1 MRAFGVAT
9 AKCIVPQRYW
19 GHVMSDPNDDG
30 IDANRTVFRPSP
42 LQQRGAVQPVA
53 DPVAPQPEWGKPRDE
68 GPAPDWGAARD
79 DASPFG
85 DALSTPSRLRADD
98 VPAPAA
104 EQIVSNRLI
113 AAAAPVLALTAGVR
127 TGRVRIAIPDLHRQ
141 VASATA
147 EFERMI
153 APDFTEEARRLATYA
168 LCVTIDDIVQ
178 NLPGIGADEAEWEKR
193 SMAVTFLKEAAG
205 QKEKI
210 EEERFWQQART
221 LVANASQNAELIE
234 FYHAC
239 LAAGF
244 EGKYRGAANGA
255 RGIADEMKALFSAL
269 EHPRGLSTVHLVDR
283 WRGEHAPLRKVGF
296 WSYVVLAGAATA
308 VVLMG
313 IYIALR
319 LSLMT
324 SGEPAGAA
332 LAALNPDKALRLAR
346 AATPP
351 PEAAPSD
358 VFLRL
363 KSFLEN
369 EVKLGLV
376 AVEQD
381 GSSVRVRTTIGAL
394 FQSGSDQLLP
404 DKTGLFLAIGTAAD
418 QENGTITVEGHAD
431 GGVGSSLS
439 FPDNV
444 ALSKARADTVA
455 GLIRQQLS
463 DPSRVMTKGFGD
475 TRPIASNFTDAGK
488 AENRRVE
495 IVIPRTN

>member
-1 MRAFGVAT
+1 
-9 AKCIVPQRYW
+9 
-19 GHVMSDPNDDG
+19 MSDPDDNG

-42 LQQRGAVQPVA
+42 LQQRGAAQPA
-53 DPVAPQPEWGKPRDE
+53 TDRAATQLEWGAPRAE
-68 GPAPDWGAARD
+68 AAAPAWGAPNDA
-79 DASPFG
+79 ASPFA
-85 DALSTPSRLRADD
+85 DAPSPPGRLRNDD

-104 EQIVSNRLI
+104 KQIVTNRLV

-141 VASATA
+141 VTSAIA
-147 EFERMI
+147 EFERAI
-153 APDFTEEARRLATYA
+153 TLDVAGDARNHALYA
-168 LCVTIDDIVQ
+168 LCLTIDDIVQ
-178 NLPGIGADEAEWEKR
+178 NLPGIGTDEAEWAKR
-193 SMAVTFLKEAAG
+193 SMVVTFLKDDIGES
-205 QKEKI
+205 
-210 EEERFWQQART
+210 RFWEQARS
-221 LVANASQNAELIE
+221 LIANAAQNAELIE

-239 LAAGF
+239 LAAGL
-244 EGKYRGAANGA
+244 EGKYRGAPNGA
-255 RGIADEMKALFSAL
+255 RGLADEMKALFSAL

-296 WSYVVLAGAATA
+296 WSYVLLAGAVTA
-308 VVLMG
+308 VVLMA

-324 SGEPAGAA
+324 SGGPTNAA
-332 LAALNPDKALRLAR
+332 LAALSPNKALRLAR

-351 PEAAPSD
+351 PDAAPSD

-369 EVKLGLV
+369 EVKEGLV

-381 GSSVRVRTTIGAL
+381 GSSVRVRTTIGSL
-394 FQSGSDQLLP
+394 FQSGSDQLMP
-404 DKTGLFLAIGTAAD
+404 NRAGLFLAIGTAAD
-418 QENGTITVEGHAD
+418 QENGPITVEGHAD
-431 GGVGSSLS
+431 GDLGSSLS

-455 GLIRQQLS
+455 ALIRQQLS
-463 DPSRVMTKGFGD
+463 EPARVTTKGFGD
-475 TRPIASNFTDAGK
+475 TRPIASNYTDAGK